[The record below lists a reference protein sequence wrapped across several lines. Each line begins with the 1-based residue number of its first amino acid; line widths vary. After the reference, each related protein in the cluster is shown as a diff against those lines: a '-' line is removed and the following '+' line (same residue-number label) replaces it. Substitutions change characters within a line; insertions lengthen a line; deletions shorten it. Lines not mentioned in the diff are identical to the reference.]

1 LTSGEHPFVRGKTYE
16 SRTPIARL
24 ITLVGYRIG
33 PEPGTVDAMAGET
46 GALRLRPPHNKV
58 ERRAIG
64 WWTVQEL
71 LGAVIPALI
80 LGVFALLITPA
91 RFWLLF
97 AMMIVLVIGIPYAI
111 VVPLWRYRVHR
122 WETTEDAVYAK
133 TGWLWQQ
140 WRIAPMSRI
149 QTVDTE
155 RGPLEQLFRLS
166 SVTVTT
172 ASAAGPIK
180 IVGLDHELAAD
191 LVQRLTRTTQATPGD
206 AT

>member
-1 LTSGEHPFVRGKTYE
+1 MV
-16 SRTPIARL
+16 
-24 ITLVGYRIG
+24 
-33 PEPGTVDAMAGET
+33 TV
-46 GALRLRPPHNKV
+46 RLRPPRNRV

-64 WWTVQEL
+64 WWMTQETL
-71 LGAVIPALI
+71 SALIPALV
-80 LGVFALLITPA
+80 LVVLALAIEPA
-91 RFWLLF
+91 RFWLLL
-97 AMMIVLVIGIPYAI
+97 AMVLVLALGVPYAV

-122 WETTEDAVYAK
+122 WEVTEDAVYAK
-133 TGWLWQQ
+133 TGWLWQE

-155 RGPLEQLFRLS
+155 RGPLERLFGLS

-180 IVGLDHELAAD
+180 IAGLDHELAAD
-191 LVQRLTRTTQATPGD
+191 LVQRLTATTQATPGD

>member
-1 LTSGEHPFVRGKTYE
+1 MPATSGT
-16 SRTPIARL
+16 
-24 ITLVGYRIG
+24 
-33 PEPGTVDAMAGET
+33 
-46 GALRLRPPHNKV
+46 LRLRPPANRV

-71 LGAVIPALI
+71 LGALIPALI
-80 LGVFALLITPA
+80 LAVLALLIEPA

-97 AMMIVLVIGIPYAI
+97 SMVVILAIGIPYAI
-111 VVPLWRYRVHR
+111 AVPLWRYKVHR
-122 WETTEDAVYAK
+122 WEATEDAVYAK
-133 TGWLWQQ
+133 TGWLWQE
-140 WRIAPMSRI
+140 WRVAPMSRI

-180 IVGLDHELAAD
+180 IAGLDHEQAAE
-191 LVQRLTRTTQATPGD
+191 LVRRLTNTTQATPGD